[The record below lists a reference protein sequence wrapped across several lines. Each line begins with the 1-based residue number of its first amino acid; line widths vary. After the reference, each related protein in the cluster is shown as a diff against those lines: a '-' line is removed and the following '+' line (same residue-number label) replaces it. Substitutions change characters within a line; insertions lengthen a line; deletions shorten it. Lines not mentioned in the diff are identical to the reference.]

1 MEHWTTLAALELH
14 RKAWRATW
22 HSKHVLIGFNIVA
35 NTDVHV
41 PAINAAT
48 SLYQTLSYLLDQCGY
63 MLSSSPNIP
72 PPTRP
77 TWMSLIQNIQLHMS
91 QLEDLWHRFMLNEKI
106 KFENIFS
113 KSQRRSQEAIMHLEV
128 LVQIRTTCRREASR
142 ISIKSILELLRPL
155 ETTLLTL
162 ETAMFGLIRPFPWE
176 DSMG

>member
-1 MEHWTTLAALELH
+1 
-14 RKAWRATW
+14 
-22 HSKHVLIGFNIVA
+22 
-35 NTDVHV
+35 
-41 PAINAAT
+41 
-48 SLYQTLSYLLDQCGY
+48 
-63 MLSSSPNIP
+63 
-72 PPTRP
+72 
-77 TWMSLIQNIQLHMS
+77 MS

-113 KSQRRSQEAIMHLEV
+113 KSQRRSQEAIMLLEV